1 MATFSASTRPL
12 GMFLFVMA
20 SHYCSGTTF
29 PSHTTRWTPAFTSCS
44 ARSPFCPGSRTLVP
58 SCDFL
63 HDRRS
68 LSRLYLSG
76 NDEEDGETQADDRDD
91 NDDSYSW
98 AQIQA
103 DEKLRKLEFDASIK
117 RKNSILLPQRISQ
130 AVTTFGW
137 LFVISGFVLNQTGF
151 AWVRDP
157 SGGVR
162 IGTLDERD
170 FQKEIIKERRQSN
183 DEVGKETPLSI
194 SRAEI
199 ANKHISCWIE
209 QQHNSRFV

>member
-1 MATFSASTRPL
+1 M
-12 GMFLFVMA
+12 
-20 SHYCSGTTF
+20 
-29 PSHTTRWTPAFTSCS
+29 
-44 ARSPFCPGSRTLVP
+44 P